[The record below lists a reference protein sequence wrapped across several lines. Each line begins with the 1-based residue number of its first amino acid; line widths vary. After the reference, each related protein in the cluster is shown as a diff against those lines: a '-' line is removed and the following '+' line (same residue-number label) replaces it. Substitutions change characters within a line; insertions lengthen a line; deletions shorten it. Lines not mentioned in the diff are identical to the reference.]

1 MDPQHWVLITSRQG
15 WLKWSEMGKK
25 MPHSV
30 TVVSKDD
37 TGVLQTF
44 SQFEKKLGPSTQNIF

>member
-1 MDPQHWVLITSRQG
+1 
-15 WLKWSEMGKK
+15 MGKK

-30 TVVSKDD
+30 TLVSKDD

-44 SQFEKKLGPSTQNIF
+44 SKFENKYGPSTQNIFEYLM